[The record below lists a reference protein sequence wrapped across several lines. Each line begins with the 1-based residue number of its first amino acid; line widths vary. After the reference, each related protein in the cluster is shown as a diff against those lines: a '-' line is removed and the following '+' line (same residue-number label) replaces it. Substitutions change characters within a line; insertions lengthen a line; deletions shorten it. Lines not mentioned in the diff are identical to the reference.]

1 MKTLLKA
8 KLFTVSFLSLLMLS
22 CTLAPAYASQKSV
35 RTVDEVCSMHAQL
48 AENLMNMYQKGMPI
62 RKILDIGREIE
73 GKTEEQ
79 FYWYKS
85 MVLSLSKTPVYNTPS
100 YQLKAIAAFSDKA
113 LAECYEAMK
122 D

>member
-1 MKTLLKA
+1 MKILLKA
-8 KLFTVSFLSLLMLS
+8 KAFTAYILSLLLLS
-22 CTLAPAYASQKSV
+22 CTPAHASQNAVK
-35 RTVDEVCSMHAQL
+35 TADEVCSKHAEL
-48 AENLMNMYQKGMPI
+48 AESLMSLYQKGMPI
-62 RKILDIGREIE
+62 RQILEIGREIE

-79 FYWYKS
+79 FYWFKS

-113 LAECYEAMK
+113 LVECYEAMK

>member
-1 MKTLLKA
+1 MKILLKA
-8 KLFTVSFLSLLMLS
+8 KVFTSSFLSFLMLS
-22 CTLAPAYASQKSV
+22 CTPAHASQSSV
-35 RTVDEVCSMHAQL
+35 KTVDEVCSMHAQL
-48 AENLMNMYQKGMPI
+48 AENLMNMYQRGMPI

-100 YQLKAIAAFSDKA
+100 YQLKAMASFSDKA

-122 D
+122 E